1 MGIKGCAMKDYEKYE
16 LDLRAKFAEQNPH
29 PTSEQ
34 LAANY
39 RENTKLVMKFLAQKN
54 VDAIERE
61 RIGRIND
68 WLASAWRGSR
78 RTPVERER

>member
-1 MGIKGCAMKDYEKYE
+1 MKDYEKYE
-16 LDLRAKFAEQNPH
+16 LDLRAKFAKENPN
-29 PTSEQ
+29 PTPEQ
-34 LAANY
+34 LVANY
-39 RENTKLVMKFLAQKN
+39 RENTELVMKFLAQKN

-78 RTPVERER
+78 RTPAEMER